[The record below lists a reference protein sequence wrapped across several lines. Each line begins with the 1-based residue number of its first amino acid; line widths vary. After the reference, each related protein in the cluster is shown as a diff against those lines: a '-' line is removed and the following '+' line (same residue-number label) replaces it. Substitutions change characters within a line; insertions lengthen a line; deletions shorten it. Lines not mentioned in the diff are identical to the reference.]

1 MPNIL
6 SCVGEEEEKA
16 EFEVDLIMITT
27 LVKLKV
33 VIFIGVSPSW
43 FKAQDFDSC
52 ICRVFKSHR
61 PSQSLGVARFI
72 KCQ

>member
-6 SCVGEEEEKA
+6 SYVGEDEEKA
-16 EFEVDLIMITT
+16 EFEIYLIITTT

-61 PSQSLGVARFI
+61 PSHMTP
-72 KCQ
+72 